1 MKIYEDGQTYET
13 DCVLYDPFPPILKEA
28 NMRPEDEEDGEK
40 DDGQF
45 DDEISDNDGTGPA

>member
-1 MKIYEDGQTYET
+1 
-13 DCVLYDPFPPILKEA
+13 
-28 NMRPEDEEDGEK
+28 MRPEDEEDGEK